1 MSEGA
6 ERGARAGS
14 YPLAAA
20 AGGEL
25 VEGSALARSLQRAEE
40 DDPGH
45 FANRPLAVFFSFSSG
60 PFPFVFLF
68 YYLNHSVK

>member
-1 MSEGA
+1 M
-6 ERGARAGS
+6 RGARAGS

-25 VEGSALARSLQRAEE
+25 VEGSELARSLQRAEE

-60 PFPFVFLF
+60 PFPFLISVF
-68 YYLNHSVK
+68 YLKHSVI